1 MFNKDS
7 FIGKQFRGQ
16 GFMTVAKFN
25 STGELLFIGDKD
37 SKNISLV
44 SVNNNGII
52 GTFNGHNGVIWH
64 LDITKDS
71 KYMISCSGDMSCI
84 LWNVIDGKIITRI
97 SETGIPKYV
106 TINDDCVVIA
116 CDPISKRSKS
126 YISIYSLKSL
136 ISGQTIPLNK
146 FIESEQ
152 IKATTITIIEKD
164 ILLVTYD
171 NGLIKKIKLETNELI
186 QEKNIHTDTIKSI
199 CLSNDK
205 TKILTA
211 SLDKTAK
218 ISSLDNLE
226 EIYIFKSRVPINS
239 AIFTPDDEY
248 VLFGGGTEAMMVAKT
263 SENDL
268 TTKVYKVS
276 NQKLVKQINNH
287 FGPLRFID
295 FNQNASCF
303 VTASQDGMAKI
314 HYIDGISKDIQL
326 YELFG
331 NALDK
336 DENELK
342 LIDETIKLEE
352 YNQNENDNKNNKKNG
367 KPLEKYPIGH
377 ALHTTEKVSADYVIS
392 SKTDYK
398 SEARETSAVKVS
410 NLPDDVDIRDLWDM
424 FEYYGR
430 IENNGIRIKKVYDG
444 TIAFVNYLNKESA
457 KKAIDKCDKK
467 KMGYCIIS
475 VEMAKYS

>member
-1 MFNKDS
+1 
-7 FIGKQFRGQ
+7 
-16 GFMTVAKFN
+16 MTVAKFD
-25 STGELLFIGDKD
+25 SSGKLLFIGDKD

-52 GTFNGHNGVIWH
+52 GTFNGHNGVVWH

-71 KYMISCSGDMSCI
+71 RYMISCSGDMSCI
-84 LWNVIDGKIITRI
+84 LWSVVDGKIITRI

-106 TINDDCVVIA
+106 TINDDHVVIA

-126 YISIYSLKSL
+126 YISIYSLKTL
-136 ISGQTIPLNK
+136 ISGETIPLHK
-146 FIESEQ
+146 FIEVEQ
-152 IKATTITIIEKD
+152 IRATTVTIPEKN

-186 QEKNIHTDTIKSI
+186 QEKNIHSDTIKSI
-199 CLSNDK
+199 CLSNDNS
-205 TKILTA
+205 KILTA

-218 ISSLDNLE
+218 IFSLDNFD
-226 EIYIFKSRVPINS
+226 EICTFKSRVPINS

-248 VLFGGGTEAMMVAKT
+248 VLFGGGIEAMMVAKT

-268 TTKVYKVS
+268 TTKVFKVS
-276 NQKLVKQINNH
+276 DQKLVKQINNH
-287 FGPLRFID
+287 FGPLRYID
-295 FNQNASCF
+295 FNQNGSCF

-314 HYIDGISKDIQL
+314 HYIDSISKDIL
-326 YELFG
+326 HYEIFG
-331 NALDK
+331 NAIDK

-342 LIDETIKLEE
+342 LFDETIKLEDHGE
-352 YNQNENDNKNNKKNG
+352 NEIKNNKIKSKQIQN
-367 KPLEKYPIGH
+367 YPVGH
-377 ALHTTEKVSADYVIS
+377 ALHAVEIVSADYVIS
-392 SKTDYK
+392 SK
-398 SEARETSAVKVS
+398 SEHKTEPRETSAVKIS
-410 NLPDDVDIRDLWDM
+410 NLPEDVDIRDLWDI

-457 KKAIDKCDKK
+457 QKAIDKCDKK
-467 KMGYCIIS
+467 RIGYCVIS
-475 VEMAKYS
+475 VEMAKYN